1 MTIDAAWQIF
11 EEDQRGSIENGKIAD
26 FAILN
31 RNPLQAS
38 VDLNQ
43 IQVEKKPL
51 GTANYVTIRAVTI
64 YLGVEPKIY
73 T

>member
-26 FAILN
+26 FAIIN

-43 IQVEKKPL
+43 IQVEK
-51 GTANYVTIRAVTI
+51 TIRRGKLCYDLSSTNI
-64 YLGVEPKIY
+64 SGSR